1 MPKKSEV
8 SMNREKKPVLVKE
21 IPKKKESKSMAS
33 TRNYLKFLNVV
44 GIFSK
49 DMLLKVMPY
58 IFFLTLIALVYI
70 ANSYY
75 AERTV
80 RDIDRVTKELKTL
93 RTEYISGK
101 SELMIVSKQS
111 EVAKAVAWQ
120 GLKESVEAPKKII
133 VEPLK
138 EKEQD

>member
-1 MPKKSEV
+1 
-8 SMNREKKPVLVKE
+8 MNREKKPVQVKE
-21 IPKKKESKSMAS
+21 IPKKKESKSMSSA
-33 TRNYLKFLNVV
+33 RNYVKFLNVF

-49 DMLLKVMPY
+49 DMLLNVMPY
-58 IFFLTLIALVYI
+58 IFFLTLIALMYI

-80 RDIDRVTKELKTL
+80 RDIDKVTKELKTL

-101 SELMIVSKQS
+101 SDLMFVSKQS

-133 VEPLK
+133 VEPSK

>member
-1 MPKKSEV
+1 
-8 SMNREKKPVLVKE
+8 MNREKKPVQVKE
-21 IPKKKESKSMAS
+21 IPKKKENKSTAS
-33 TRNYLKFLNVV
+33 TRNYVKFLNVV

-80 RDIDRVTKELKTL
+80 RDIDKVTKELKTL

-101 SELMIVSKQS
+101 SDLMFVSKQS

-133 VEPLK
+133 VEPSK

>member
-1 MPKKSEV
+1 
-8 SMNREKKPVLVKE
+8 MNREKKPVQVKD

-33 TRNYLKFLNVV
+33 ARNYVKFLNVF

-58 IFFLTLIALVYI
+58 IFFLTLVALLYI

-75 AERTV
+75 AERTI
-80 RDIDRVTKELKTL
+80 RDIDKVTKELKTL

-101 SELMIVSKQS
+101 SELMFVSKQS

-133 VEPLK
+133 VEPSK
-138 EKEQD
+138 EKKQD

>member
-1 MPKKSEV
+1 
-8 SMNREKKPVLVKE
+8 MNREKKSTVPPATPAKQFRR
-21 IPKKKESKSMAS
+21 PAAS
-33 TRNYLKFLNVV
+33 GKFISYLNTF

-49 DMLLKVMPY
+49 DMLMKVIPY
-58 IFFLTLIALVYI
+58 IFFLTLIALIYI

-80 RDIDRVTKELKTL
+80 RDIDAVTKELKTL
-93 RTEYISGK
+93 RTEYITGK

-111 EVAKAVAWQ
+111 EVARSVAPQ

-133 VEPLK
+133 VAPAK
-138 EKEQD
+138 DKATD

>member
-1 MPKKSEV
+1 
-8 SMNREKKPVLVKE
+8 MNREKKPVQVKE
-21 IPKKKESKSMAS
+21 IPKKRESKSMAS
-33 TRNYLKFLNVV
+33 ARSYLKFLNVF

-58 IFFLTLIALVYI
+58 IFFLTLVALVYI

-75 AERTV
+75 AERTI
-80 RDIDRVTKELKTL
+80 RDIDKVTKELKTL

-101 SELMIVSKQS
+101 SDLMFVSKQS

-133 VEPLK
+133 VEPSK
-138 EKEQD
+138 ENKQN

>member
-1 MPKKSEV
+1 
-8 SMNREKKPVLVKE
+8 MNREKKPVQVKD

-33 TRNYLKFLNVV
+33 ARNYVKFLNVF

-58 IFFLTLIALVYI
+58 IFFLTLVALLYI

-75 AERTV
+75 AERTI
-80 RDIDRVTKELKTL
+80 RDIDKVTKELKTL

-101 SELMIVSKQS
+101 SELMFVSKQS

-133 VEPLK
+133 VESSK
-138 EKEQD
+138 EKKQD

>member
-1 MPKKSEV
+1 
-8 SMNREKKPVLVKE
+8 MNREKKPVQVKE

-33 TRNYLKFLNVV
+33 ARNYVKFLNVF

-58 IFFLTLIALVYI
+58 IFFLTLVALVYI

-75 AERTV
+75 AERTI
-80 RDIDRVTKELKTL
+80 RDIDKVTKELKTL

-101 SELMIVSKQS
+101 SDLMFVSKQS

-133 VEPLK
+133 VEPSK
-138 EKEQD
+138 EKKQD

>member
-1 MPKKSEV
+1 
-8 SMNREKKPVLVKE
+8 MNREKKPVLVKE